1 MGVRE
6 QVVGMNRLRALF
18 LFLRLAGRRSVSLD
32 YGERVLREM
41 LALIATSPLSWAI
54 QPASVANI
62 QQAASLCIDEFE
74 T

>member
-6 QVVGMNRLRALF
+6 QVVGMNLARSSL
-18 LFLRLAGRRSVSLD
+18 LRLAGRRSVSLD